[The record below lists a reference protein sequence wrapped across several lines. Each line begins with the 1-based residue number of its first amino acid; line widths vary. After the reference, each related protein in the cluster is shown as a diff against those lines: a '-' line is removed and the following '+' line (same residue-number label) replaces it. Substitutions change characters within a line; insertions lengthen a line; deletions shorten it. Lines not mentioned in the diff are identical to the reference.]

1 MMKLVREGV
10 LDSLDDVWNGVFT
23 LGGMPKFEGY
33 FALAGM
39 IDHFGSSCLAQK
51 GNY

>member
-1 MMKLVREGV
+1 MMKLVAKGG
-10 LDSLDDVWNGVFT
+10 LNLLDDVWDGVFT
-23 LGGMPKFEGY
+23 LGWMPKFEGY

-39 IDHFGSSCLAQK
+39 IDHFGSGFHAQK